1 MAKPQDI
8 VKHELI
14 GLNIE
19 VTASPN
25 KSLVGKCGKI
35 VDETRSTMT
44 IEEKG
49 KFKKVLKSQITFK
62 TKFKGKIVEV
72 FGRDLV
78 SRPEERIKRR

>member
-1 MAKPQDI
+1 MAKSQDI

-14 GLNIE
+14 GLDIE
-19 VTASPN
+19 VVASPN
-25 KSLVGKCGKI
+25 RSLVGKRGKV
-35 VDETRSTMT
+35 VDETRSTLT

-62 TKFKGKIVEV
+62 TKFKGKVVEV
-72 FGRDLV
+72 SGQDMV